1 MAVSIDDL
9 VTPLPVDGSAIR
21 DDLIYLASLLG
32 LTIPVVPSNPLYQ
45 TASFMG
51 RWGTKFWNRYAIP
64 AIRAQF
70 GDLAAGDW
78 ATLLWRGLGVDR
90 NGATYASAP
99 WTFENRSGLFVDA
112 SAVGAVQVSYGGQ
125 TYTSQGPPPGST
137 GTLAIWPGGT
147 APYPQTVLTMQCDA
161 LGTAGNIQ
169 PNTVPGYPTALASGP
184 PGVYVATAASAP
196 PAGNPVTL
204 ASNQETDVAL
214 LARGRA
220 ARALGAPM
228 PVIDKITAIILS
240 TTLAGGIPVAT
251 NRLRIIGA
259 AATIVIYCA
268 TPSGPTPGTVGAVG
282 TELDT
287 LNNEAQL
294 LLSAPGLTVI
304 LAAAD
309 DLAINLGVITLYVT
323 KKSNVTVAAATL
335 AAQGALDL
343 WTSTVVP
350 VGGFRK
356 TAGGQGY
363 ILADEVLAIA
373 KSRINTAYPDQW
385 LANTYYNDG
394 DEVSNLGQTFAATEP
409 GTSGATGPTDDG
421 GADGTSGLVWAST
434 TATGSGAQFE
444 LAPGVYAAT
453 MPSFADTTVS
463 PSQVATFTYSIAVL
477 IVDQG
482 S

>member
-343 WTSTVVP
+343 WRLPEDRRRTGLHP
-350 VGGFRK
+350 RRRGARHR
-356 TAGGQGY
+356 
-363 ILADEVLAIA
+363 EE
-373 KSRINTAYPDQW
+373 PDQHGVSGSVAREHLLQRRRRGEQPGADLRRHGAW
-385 LANTYYNDG
+385 HIGGHGPDRRRRGRRDIGARLGLDDG
-394 DEVSNLGQTFAATEP
+394 DR
-409 GTSGATGPTDDG
+409 
-421 GADGTSGLVWAST
+421 
-434 TATGSGAQFE
+434 
-444 LAPGVYAAT
+444 
-453 MPSFADTTVS
+453 
-463 PSQVATFTYSIAVL
+463 
-477 IVDQG
+477 
-482 S
+482 